1 MLDGVSW
8 GLVNCDMDPGKLDV
22 VESRGDYFTLRTFR
36 YLRRQ
41 PLVAVCDFQQ
51 RWLDLLALYVFMS
64 FVGSNALANR
74 PFSVQA
80 APSFLRFLFIAVM
93 ASRSSA
99 NQSLSVQTIFSC
111 P

>member
-51 RWLDLLALYVFMS
+51 R
-64 FVGSNALANR
+64 
-74 PFSVQA
+74 
-80 APSFLRFLFIAVM
+80 
-93 ASRSSA
+93 
-99 NQSLSVQTIFSC
+99 
-111 P
+111 